1 MSSEV
6 VMLLRDLGSQG
17 DLANAVIPPA
27 LYDQLRRMARSLLR
41 NQRQGHTLQA
51 TALVNEAYLKV
62 SGDAGPVFL
71 DRSHFLAV
79 MSRVMRHVLV
89 DYARAQSAAKR
100 GGVKPLSLHDH
111 HAASVEDP
119 AAQARLLDLNLA
131 MDRLSAENA
140 ALARM
145 VEMHYFGGMT
155 AEEIAAV
162 VPQSAHAVR
171 HDLRAARAWLRRA
184 LAVPE

>member
-1 MSSEV
+1 M
-6 VMLLRDLGSQG
+6 
-17 DLANAVIPPA
+17 PPA

-89 DYARAQSAAKR
+89 DYARAHNPPQN
-100 GGVKPLSLHDH
+100 V
-111 HAASVEDP
+111 AASNPFLFTITTPLRSKILPHKPGCSTSTSPWIVSAPRMPHSP
-119 AAQARLLDLNLA
+119 AWWKCTT
-131 MDRLSAENA
+131 S
-140 ALARM
+140 
-145 VEMHYFGGMT
+145 VG
-155 AEEIAAV
+155 
-162 VPQSAHAVR
+162 
-171 HDLRAARAWLRRA
+171 
-184 LAVPE
+184 